1 MRVYAKEVF
10 RGCAPVHE
18 VSTLLKG
25 FAIGFSIAAPVGP
38 IGVLCIRRS
47 LAQGRIAGFVS
58 GLGAA
63 TADAFYAAVAGFG
76 LTVLSQ
82 FFAHY
87 ARPLHL
93 AGGLLLVYL
102 GVRTALAKRAPDRG
116 AVVPVHRLAVY
127 ASTLLL
133 TITNPMT
140 IFMFAAIF
148 TAIAPANGPD
158 ALYATLLV
166 AGTFCGSA
174 AWWLTLSTAV
184 GLLHRRI
191 GAPAMRWINGI
202 SGGVIGAFGLASLAV
217 LERA

>member
-1 MRVYAKEVF
+1 M
-10 RGCAPVHE
+10 HE
-18 VSTLLKG
+18 LATLAKG
-25 FAIGFSIAAPVGP
+25 FVVGGSIAAPVGP

-47 LAQGRIAGFVS
+47 LTQGRLIGFVS

-76 LTVLSQ
+76 LTALSQ
-82 FFAHY
+82 FFVHH

-93 AGGLLLVYL
+93 AGGLLLLYL
-102 GVRTALAKRAPDRG
+102 GVRTAFAPRASEATGG
-116 AVVPVHRLAVY
+116 APTDSRLGAY

-158 ALYATLLV
+158 AAYAALLDRRHIPRLGRVV
-166 AGTFCGSA
+166 AVPQHRGRRAPPAPGRPDDALDQRGLRRDRRGVRAGRPRGRVVGAARPGTA
-174 AWWLTLSTAV
+174 A
-184 GLLHRRI
+184 
-191 GAPAMRWINGI
+191 
-202 SGGVIGAFGLASLAV
+202 
-217 LERA
+217 

>member
-1 MRVYAKEVF
+1 VNGLE
-10 RGCAPVHE
+10 
-18 VSTLLKG
+18 TLAKG
-25 FAIGFSIAAPVGP
+25 FAVGASIAAPVGP

-47 LAQGRIAGFVS
+47 LAHGRLIGFVS

-76 LTVLSQ
+76 LTALSQ
-82 FFAHY
+82 FFLHH

-93 AGGLLLVYL
+93 AGGLLLLYL
-102 GVRTALAKRAPDRG
+102 GVRTALAPRPAEASSDGSSSGRLG
-116 AVVPVHRLAVY
+116 AY

-158 ALYATLLV
+158 TTYAALLTV
-166 AGTFCGSA
+166 GTFLGSA
-174 AWWLTLSTAV
+174 AWWLFLSTAV
-184 GLLHRRI
+184 GALHRRL
-191 GAPAMRWINGI
+191 GAPLMRWINAV
-202 SGGVIGAFGLASLAV
+202 SGGIVAAFGLAA
-217 LERA
+217 LEGA